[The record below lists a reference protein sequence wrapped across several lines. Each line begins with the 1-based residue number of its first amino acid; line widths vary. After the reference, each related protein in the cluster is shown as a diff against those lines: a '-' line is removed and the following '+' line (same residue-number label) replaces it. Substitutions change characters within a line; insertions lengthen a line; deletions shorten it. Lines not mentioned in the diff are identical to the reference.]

1 MNRSYTCA
9 CCQNGCGPTI
19 EAHLNGDCVSRS
31 STHEC
36 NFAGYGFRVGLH
48 RDLNLKVTR
57 CFHLRVPCMVLICF
71 ANRVERISHMYF
83 LDVLFGGTCYHGCLL
98 FAASALNFQ
107 AFSLNA
113 PRGQV
118 VGSYGMEKKI
128 KQHAKTWRLNG
139 PWMRYSR
146 LSTQRWNSTPQPSL
160 HMLLRRV
167 AFVSS
172 FTAYLLSSFIYHN
185 LLKAPQLDYERNSTF
200 LSYNFLLLTSVAVTN
215 LVQFAQSA
223 SIRTFICRTKPQT
236 CASPWFVYLLKWNCS
251 LRYTAYIYSRMGL
264 CKERE
269 S

>member
-1 MNRSYTCA
+1 MRRLASLWMNRSYTCA

-83 LDVLFGGTCYHGCLL
+83 LDVLFVGTCYHGCLL

-128 KQHAKTWRLNG
+128 KQHAKT
-139 PWMRYSR
+139 
-146 LSTQRWNSTPQPSL
+146 
-160 HMLLRRV
+160 
-167 AFVSS
+167 
-172 FTAYLLSSFIYHN
+172 
-185 LLKAPQLDYERNSTF
+185 
-200 LSYNFLLLTSVAVTN
+200 
-215 LVQFAQSA
+215 
-223 SIRTFICRTKPQT
+223 
-236 CASPWFVYLLKWNCS
+236 
-251 LRYTAYIYSRMGL
+251 
-264 CKERE
+264 
-269 S
+269 

>member
-118 VGSYGMEKKI
+118 VGSYGMEKKN
-128 KQHAKTWRLNG
+128 KTACKNMKVEWIVDEVFSAIDTTMKFYTSAFSAYA
-139 PWMRYSR
+139 PETCCICFIIYC
-146 LSTQRWNSTPQPSL
+146 
-160 HMLLRRV
+160 LLIV
-167 AFVSS
+167 KL
-172 FTAYLLSSFIYHN
+172 YL
-185 LLKAPQLDYERNSTF
+185 P
-200 LSYNFLLLTSVAVTN
+200 
-215 LVQFAQSA
+215 
-223 SIRTFICRTKPQT
+223 
-236 CASPWFVYLLKWNCS
+236 
-251 LRYTAYIYSRMGL
+251 
-264 CKERE
+264 
-269 S
+269 